1 MNVVLEMFQLHTI
14 QSLGSTYNIDLYFF
28 QYLLKRHH
36 QLGGV
41 TYTHSNPLFVLW
53 SYLFICL
60 YYSLIYLYLYT
71 GVCTLIQKPISCHIY
86 SMV

>member
-41 TYTHSNPLFVLW
+41 TYTHSNPLFVIW
-53 SYLFICL
+53 SYLLISLYWCL
-60 YYSLIYLYLYT
+60 YSYSKANILSYIFNGLDFLLYRYL
-71 GVCTLIQKPISCHIY
+71 
-86 SMV
+86 

>member
-41 TYTHSNPLFVLW
+41 TYTHSNPLFVL
-53 SYLFICL
+53 
-60 YYSLIYLYLYT
+60 
-71 GVCTLIQKPISCHIY
+71 
-86 SMV
+86 